1 MKIGLRTPSFKKSFS
16 ARTSGRATR
25 AIKRALIPGYG
36 KRGMGIFHPKRAL
49 YNKVYRKTTF
59 SLLDI
64 AKIFSGPKR
73 SKRSNVA
80 NGTNDANGVND
91 VNGAS
96 GGGCTCLFW
105 LLVAAMVV
113 FFCVF
118 L

>member
-59 SLLDI
+59 GIFDI
-64 AKIFSGPKR
+64 AKIFSGSKR
-73 SKRSNVA
+73 SKGANAANAANGADGANVA
-80 NGTNDANGVND
+80 P
-91 VNGAS
+91 
-96 GGGCTCLFW
+96 GCNCLLC
-105 LLVAAMVV
+105 LLIAALTV

>member
-59 SLLDI
+59 SIFDI
-64 AKIFSGPKR
+64 AKIFSGSKR
-73 SKRSNVA
+73 SKGANASNAANGADGANVA
-80 NGTNDANGVND
+80 P
-91 VNGAS
+91 
-96 GGGCTCLFW
+96 GCNCLLC
-105 LLVAAMVV
+105 LLIAALTV